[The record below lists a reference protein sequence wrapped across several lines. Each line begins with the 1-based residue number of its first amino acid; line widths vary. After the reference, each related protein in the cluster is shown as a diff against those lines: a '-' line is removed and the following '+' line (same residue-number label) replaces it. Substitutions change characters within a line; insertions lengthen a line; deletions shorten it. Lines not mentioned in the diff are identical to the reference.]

1 MGKMG
6 QTTARVAGNSPEFV
20 ISAGYDLVP
29 AAQAQTYPVFNS
41 IKLCPPDCDVII
53 DFSSPQN
60 LTAILEYALEHKLP
74 LVLATTGLTED
85 QQKQLADAS
94 GQIAVFQSANMSL
107 GANLLMTLA
116 QTAAQALETG
126 YDIEIVEK
134 HHNQKVD
141 APSGTALSV
150 AQAINS
156 ALSAQRDYRFERQS
170 RREKRPADEIGIHA
184 IRGGTIVGDHTVIF
198 AGLDEVIEITHKA
211 ASRDIFAAGALRAAS
226 FIVRQNPGLYNFQS
240 LIGHTS

>member
-6 QTTARVAGNSPEFV
+6 QTVARVAGDSPEFSV
-20 ISAGYDLVP
+20 SAGCDL
-29 AAQAQTYPVFNS
+29 AAAPNPQAYPVFNA
-41 IKLCPPDCDVII
+41 IRLCPPDCDVVI

-60 LTAILEYALEHKLP
+60 LTAILAYTLEHKLP
-74 LVLATTGLTED
+74 LVLATTGLNED
-85 QQKQLADAS
+85 QQKHLTDAS

-107 GANLLMTLA
+107 GANLLMALA
-116 QTAAQALETG
+116 KTAAQALETG

-141 APSGTALSV
+141 APSGTALAI
-150 AQAINS
+150 AQTINS
-156 ALSAQRDYRFERQS
+156 ALSAQRTYRFERES

-211 ASRDIFAAGALRAAS
+211 ASRDIFAAGALRAAA
-226 FIVRQNPGLYNFQS
+226 FIVRQTPGLYNFQS
-240 LIGHTS
+240 LIGNLS